1 MEGVPDWLYKWTCL
15 ICKYISFEEY
25 IYPEIFKTEFPNL
38 TVDALKLDAR
48 NLRDGKVQNVAI
60 TLDKV
65 KHVLQR
71 MQTDEPPLKA
81 LSV

>member
-48 NLRDGKVQNVAI
+48 NLRDGKV
-60 TLDKV
+60 
-65 KHVLQR
+65 
-71 MQTDEPPLKA
+71 
-81 LSV
+81 